1 MNTPKSYPV
10 VSGLIDQLSEDDS
23 PVSLYDKQGKLENE
37 IRISPFDSI
46 SFGTSN
52 HLSDFSSQEVIF
64 SCPGSDTLYF
74 LGKSGITRKISLDY
88 GHNQSPEQ
96 FKKSLSNPITF
107 PYFHNF
113 ISLGKTVL
121 DLIVIDQKQYMIQL
135 DLTRR
140 TATVCDTL
148 VNDIDHTIPYIPRE
162 IVENQGLMVLPA
174 PVFFHFIQPEQL
186 SAIPALRN
194 LTEDANPVIVVLNLK
209 SSSL

>member
-1 MNTPKSYPV
+1 MMIPFSSTLNSILKDRFCINVFIIISDGRT
-10 VSGLIDQLSEDDS
+10 
-23 PVSLYDKQGKLENE
+23 VSLYDKQGKLENE

-52 HLSDFSSQEVIF
+52 YLSDFSSQEVIF

-96 FKKSLSNPITF
+96 FKKSLSKPITF

-121 DLIVIDQKQYMIQL
+121 DLIVIGQKQYMIQL
-135 DLTRR
+135 DLTHR

-148 VNDIDHTIPYIPRE
+148 STISITRFPTFPGRWYKIK
-162 IVENQGLMVLPA
+162 V
-174 PVFFHFIQPEQL
+174 
-186 SAIPALRN
+186 
-194 LTEDANPVIVVLNLK
+194 
-209 SSSL
+209 

>member
-1 MNTPKSYPV
+1 MTNKGNWKTKFGSVLSILSLSVRAIIYPISPARRLYSVVPV
-10 VSGLIDQLSEDDS
+10 VTPSIFWVKAAL
-23 PVSLYDKQGKLENE
+23 PV
-37 IRISPFDSI
+37 
-46 SFGTSN
+46 
-52 HLSDFSSQEVIF
+52 
-64 SCPGSDTLYF
+64 
-74 LGKSGITRKISLDY
+74 KISLDY

-162 IVENQGLMVLPA
+162 IVENHGLMVLPA

>member
-1 MNTPKSYPV
+1 MVSSFRMGEPSPYMTNKGNWKTKFGSVLSILSLSVRAIIYP
-10 VSGLIDQLSEDDS
+10 
-23 PVSLYDKQGKLENE
+23 
-37 IRISPFDSI
+37 ISPARRLYS
-46 SFGTSN
+46 
-52 HLSDFSSQEVIF
+52 VV
-64 SCPGSDTLYF
+64 GSDTLYF

-96 FKKSLSNPITF
+96 FKKSLSKPITF

-121 DLIVIDQKQYMIQL
+121 DLIVIGQKQYMIQL
-135 DLTRR
+135 DLTHR

-162 IVENQGLMVLPA
+162 MVQNQGLMVLPA
-174 PVFFHFIQPEQL
+174 LVFFHFIQPEQL
-186 SAIPALRN
+186 AAIPALRN